1 MVVSPLIYKFKSKLM
16 EILTNLGAVKEERHD
31 LQMQINTNKR
41 QITEEKDALSRQLDI
56 ARAKHDDATKV
67 IVVIQSNLV
76 ATAAERKIQF
86 NLNQMQH

>member
-1 MVVSPLIYKFKSKLM
+1 MDVSPLIYNFQSKPM

-67 IVVIQSNLV
+67 IVVIQRNLV
-76 ATAAERKIQF
+76 ATAAERNALI
-86 NLNQMQH
+86 N

>member
-31 LQMQINTNKR
+31 LQMQINTNKS
-41 QITEEKDALSRQLDI
+41 QIIEEKDALSRQLDI

-67 IVVIQSNLV
+67 IVVIQRNLV
-76 ATAAERKIQF
+76 ATAAERNALI
-86 NLNQMQH
+86 N

>member
-1 MVVSPLIYKFKSKLM
+1 M

-56 ARAKHDDATKV
+56 ARTRHDDATKV
-67 IVVIQSNLV
+67 IVVIQRNLV

-86 NLNQMQH
+86 NLNQTQH